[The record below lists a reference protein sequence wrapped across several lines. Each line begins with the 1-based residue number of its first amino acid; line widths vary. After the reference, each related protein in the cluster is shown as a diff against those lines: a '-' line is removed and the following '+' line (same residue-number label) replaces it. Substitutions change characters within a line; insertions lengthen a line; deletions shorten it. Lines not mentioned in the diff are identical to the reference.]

1 MCLFKMLCKMS
12 SRIAA
17 ATAETCAALATA
29 RGQKLGNP
37 NGA

>member
-1 MCLFKMLCKMS
+1 MS

-17 ATAETCAALATA
+17 ATAETCAALAAA